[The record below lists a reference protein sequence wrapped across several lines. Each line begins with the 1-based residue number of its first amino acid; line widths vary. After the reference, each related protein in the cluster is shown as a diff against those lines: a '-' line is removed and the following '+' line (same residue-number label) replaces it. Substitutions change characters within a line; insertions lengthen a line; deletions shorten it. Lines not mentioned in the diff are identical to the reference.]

1 MTDRRSRGPT
11 RPSRGDVEGA
21 LEGLFRSGRANAAL
35 AWLLVAVLVV
45 LFVESLAGGD
55 YQWAAFAAFVGAVVL
70 VPPIAYREWRVM
82 IPWELLGVTLTP
94 VLVRGLL
101 GGPAGTF
108 ATYFAIAGLA
118 LIVTVELHMFT
129 ALSVTHWFA
138 VALVVLTTLAVV
150 AAWTIV
156 RWGADQYLGTAYLV
170 DNETLMVEWLWVTA
184 AGISAGVLFD
194 VYFTRRDRQLWQTI
208 QRTVGR

>member
-1 MTDRRSRGPT
+1 MTDRRSRGST
-11 RPSRGDVEGA
+11 RPTRGDVEDA
-21 LEGLFRSGRANAAL
+21 LAGLFRSGRANAAL
-35 AWLLVAVLVV
+35 AWALVAVLAL
-45 LFVESLAGGD
+45 LFGESLTDGD
-55 YQWAAFAAFVGAVVL
+55 YQWAAFAVSVAVVVL
-70 VPPIAYREWRVM
+70 VPPVAYREWRVM
-82 IPWELLGVTLTP
+82 VPWELLGVTLTP
-94 VLVRGLL
+94 VIVRGLF

-108 ATYFAIAGLA
+108 GTYFAIAGLA

-156 RWGADQYLGTAYLV
+156 RWSADQYLGTAYLV

-184 AGISAGVLFD
+184 AGLSAGVLFD
-194 VYFTRRDRQLWQTI
+194 LYFRRRDLQLWRAI
-208 QRTVGR
+208 QRTVGG